1 MFEQLII
8 FMGLKKNIF
17 FYETALHD
25 ACYKGRTDVVKYL
38 ISLDN
43 IKINVKDIFLYV
55 LIKFQK
61 K

>member
-8 FMGLKKNIF
+8 FMGLKKKN
-17 FYETALHD
+17 YETALHD

-43 IKINVKDIFLYV
+43 IKINVKDIFSCV
-55 LIKFQK
+55 F
-61 K
+61 